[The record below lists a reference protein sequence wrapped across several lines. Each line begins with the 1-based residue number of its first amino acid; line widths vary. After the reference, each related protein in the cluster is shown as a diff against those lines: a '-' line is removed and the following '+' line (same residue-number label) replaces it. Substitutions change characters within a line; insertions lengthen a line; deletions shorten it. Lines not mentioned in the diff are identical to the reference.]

1 MKSAIGQERGNEISY
16 DGFVSCQPNEGSPSY
31 QIGANESGASMNKIS
46 PLSLIHSR
54 HFFKPRVALFSGNYN
69 YLRDGANRALNRLV
83 DYLGRQ
89 GVAVRV
95 YSPTGDVPAFQHA
108 GDLVSVPSF
117 AIPRRKEYRFAMGLP
132 KAVRDDI
139 AAFQPNI
146 FHLSAPDLLGY
157 KALKLAKSWG
167 IPVVASVHTRFETY
181 LRYYGLAWAEKYAT
195 RYLRSFYNQCEQ
207 IYPPTDSMAQ
217 VLRAERMCND
227 IRIWGRGIDGNLFHP
242 SKRDQDWRS
251 AHGIAPDDVA
261 VAFVGRL
268 VLEKGLD
275 TFADTIELL
284 KARGVAHKVVVIGD
298 GPERA
303 RFQGRLPEAVFTG
316 FLGDEALAKAY
327 ASSDLFFNPSST
339 ETFGNVTL
347 EAMAAGIPPVCAR
360 ATGSMSLVNH
370 GVSGFLA
377 DGAAEEYAGYIA
389 YLAGNA
395 QMRAAFAAAG
405 RERALLHNWDNIL
418 QGVLLN
424 YCDVLGAQPA
434 VSPVSRGNLSPAA
447 AL

>member
-1 MKSAIGQERGNEISY
+1 
-16 DGFVSCQPNEGSPSY
+16 
-31 QIGANESGASMNKIS
+31 MNKIS
-46 PLSLIHSR
+46 PLQIGTP
-54 HFFKPRVALFSGNYN
+54 PRVALFSGNYN

-83 DYLGRQ
+83 DYLERQ

-95 YSPTGDVPAFQHA
+95 YSPVGETPAFQHA
-108 GDLVSVPSF
+108 GDLVPVPSF
-117 AIPRRKEYRFAMGLP
+117 SIPRRKEYRFALGLP
-132 KAVRDDI
+132 KAVRDDL
-139 AAFQPNI
+139 AAFRPNI
-146 FHLSAPDLLGY
+146 IHLSAPDLLGY
-157 KALKLAKSWG
+157 KALQLAKSWG
-167 IPVVASVHTRFETY
+167 VPVVASVHTRFETY

-195 RYLRSFYNQCEQ
+195 RYLRSFYSQCEQ
-207 IYPPTDSMAQ
+207 IYAPTDSMAQ
-217 VLRAERMCND
+217 VLRAERMCGD

-242 SKRDQDWRS
+242 SKRDEAWRA

-261 VAFVGRL
+261 IAFVGRL

-275 TFADTIELL
+275 VFAAAADLL
-284 KARGVAHKVVVIGD
+284 KARGIAHKVVVIGD

-303 RFQGRLPEAVFTG
+303 WFQGRLPDAVFTG

-327 ASSDLFFNPSST
+327 ASSDIFFNPSCT

-347 EAMAAGIPPVCAR
+347 EAMASGIPPVCAR
-360 ATGSMSLVNH
+360 ATGSMSLVGH

-377 DGAAEEYAGYIA
+377 DGAAEEYAGYLA
-389 YLAGNA
+389 YLAGNT
-395 QMRAAFAAAG
+395 QMRAAFAKAG

-424 YCDVLGAQPA
+424 YCDVLGAEVA
-434 VSPVSRGNLSPAA
+434 SSPVSRSELTPAA

>member
-1 MKSAIGQERGNEISY
+1 
-16 DGFVSCQPNEGSPSY
+16 
-31 QIGANESGASMNKIS
+31 MNKIS
-46 PLSLIHSR
+46 PLSLTYA
-54 HFFKPRVALFSGNYN
+54 PRVALFSGNYN

-83 DYLGRQ
+83 DYLERQ

-95 YSPTGDVPAFQHA
+95 YSPTGDVPAFEHA

-117 AIPRRKEYRFAMGLP
+117 SIPRRREYRFAWGLP
-132 KAVRDDI
+132 KSVRDDL
-139 AAFQPNI
+139 AAFRPNL

-167 IPVVASVHTRFETY
+167 VPVVASVHTRFETY

-217 VLRAERMCND
+217 VLRAERMCGD
-227 IRIWGRGIDGNLFHP
+227 IRIWGRGIDAALFHP
-242 SKRDQDWRS
+242 SKRDEAWRAS
-251 AHGIAPDDVA
+251 HDLAPNDVA
-261 VAFVGRL
+261 IAFVGRL

-275 TFADTIELL
+275 VFADAIDLL
-284 KARGVAHKVVVIGD
+284 KARGVAHKVIVIGD

-303 RFQGRLPEAVFTG
+303 WFQGRLPDAVFTG
-316 FLGDEALAKAY
+316 FLGDAALARAY
-327 ASSDLFFNPSST
+327 ASSDIFFNPSQT

-347 EAMAAGIPPVCAR
+347 EAMAAGLPPVCAR

-377 DGAAEEYAGYIA
+377 DGAAEEYAGYLA
-389 YLAGNA
+389 YLASNA
-395 QMRAAFAAAG
+395 QMRAAFATVG

-424 YCDVLGAQPA
+424 YCDVLGAEA
-434 VSPVSRGNLSPAA
+434 ASSPVSQGELAA
-447 AL
+447 AT